1 MMPIR
6 HVQETVRHNACRLS
20 GLISDLLDLTK
31 SEIGKARITPVEI
44 PDPEEYFRNIF
55 NSVTPLMQEKGL
67 QFEFAVGP
75 PPGYAER
82 QDKKEVK

>member
-1 MMPIR
+1 VIK
-6 HVQETVRHNACRLS
+6 EFRHNAYRLS

-31 SEIGKARITPVEI
+31 GEIGKARINPVEI
-44 PDPEEYFRNIF
+44 EDTQGYFEGTF

-75 PPGYAER
+75 PP
-82 QDKKEVK
+82 KKDEKG

>member
-1 MMPIR
+1 MIK
-6 HVQETVRHNACRLS
+6 EFRHNAYRLS

-31 SEIGKARITPVEI
+31 GEIGKARINPVEI
-44 PDPEEYFRNIF
+44 EDTQGYFEGTF

-75 PPGYAER
+75 PP
-82 QDKKEVK
+82 KKDEKG